1 MPMREFRFEKGVC
14 VGRRCP
20 WLWFPRC
27 FLMKEIMRIPREIT
41 TWTLP
46 SPTRRAGATGI
57 LVVGAGAFAGLCQ
70 VRPAAQRPFTSRSTT
85 LTCRHGC
92 AQVAIHTCT
101 NQNKIQTSGFV
112 FSMGSLVPVRS
123 SMIRSLKAFWEVQ
136 VALPFDV
143 AFMRV

>member
-57 LVVGAGAFAGLCQ
+57 FVVGAGAFAGLCH

-101 NQNKIQTSGFV
+101 NQNKIQTFGVLF
-112 FSMGSLVPVRS
+112 FPELARS
-123 SMIRSLKAFWEVQ
+123 SKMKHEFVPFKHSGRCRSLFHSM
-136 VALPFDV
+136 LPF
-143 AFMRV
+143 

>member
-1 MPMREFRFEKGVC
+1 M
-14 VGRRCP
+14 
-20 WLWFPRC
+20 FPDAGDN
-27 FLMKEIMRIPREIT
+27 EDPEEIT

-46 SPTRRAGATGI
+46 SPTRRAGGTGI
-57 LVVGAGAFAGLCQ
+57 FVVGAGAFAGLCQ
-70 VRPAAQRPFTSRSTT
+70 VRPAAQRLFTSRSTT

-101 NQNKIQTSGFV
+101 HQNKIQTSGFV